1 MEQRLTTLPLTL
13 VPDKHELLRVT
24 SAGRWKPVWKQ
35 RMVPIVLVFADFL
48 LSLLVWEVSYLVQGA
63 LGRFALSDMTSVAM
77 LAVIS
82 TWIGL
87 RTLLGLYPGYGL
99 DPVEQLRR
107 HTYAT
112 FATLAIL
119 AVLALGFQI
128 GDSLSRLLLVVV
140 FLGLLVLGP
149 FVQHLVKLRMK
160 RTNLWG
166 QPVIVLG
173 YSGAG
178 ANVVSLLREEWE
190 LGYDP
195 VAVFDYRLDTAG
207 AVMEGVN
214 DQSVLAAVVDLAREH
229 GAHTAV
235 FAMPHVRREHLAKFV
250 ELASLSFQ
258 RVIVMPNLGGITNSA
273 VVARDFAGSFGVEI
287 KYNLL
292 DPWARRLKR
301 VLDLSG
307 ALIGGFL
314 ISPILA
320 AIILLIKLDSP
331 GPAFYGHQRIG
342 VGGKHF
348 RCWKFRTMRRDA
360 ERLLEECFRGN
371 PHLRAEWET
380 NQKLRD
386 DPRVTRVGRLLR
398 KTSLDELPQLYNV
411 LRGEM
416 SLTGP
421 RPIVD
426 TEVSKYGTVYG
437 LYKRIR
443 PGMSGLWQI
452 SGRSGISY
460 SERVAM
466 DSHYVRNWSFWLDL
480 IILAR
485 TVTTVVLGR
494 GAV

>member
-1 MEQRLTTLPLTL
+1 
-13 VPDKHELLRVT
+13 
-24 SAGRWKPVWKQ
+24 
-35 RMVPIVLVFADFL
+35 
-48 LSLLVWEVSYLVQGA
+48 
-63 LGRFALSDMTSVAM
+63 MTSVAM

-87 RTLLGLYPGYGL
+87 RALLGMYPGYGL

-119 AVLALGFQI
+119 AILALGFQI
-128 GDSLSRLLLVVV
+128 GDSLSRLLLVLV
-140 FLGLLVLGP
+140 FLGLLVLSP
-149 FVQHLVKLRMK
+149 FAQQLVKLRMK
-160 RTNLWG
+160 RTDLWG
-166 QPVIVLG
+166 QPVVVLG

-195 VAVFDYRLDTAG
+195 VAVFDYRLDTVG
-207 AVMEGVN
+207 AMMEGV
-214 DQSVLAAVVDLAREH
+214 DDRRVLDAVVDLAREH

-235 FAMPHVRREHLAKFV
+235 FAMPHVRREHLARFV
-250 ELASLSFQ
+250 ELASLSFR

-292 DPWARRLKR
+292 DPWARRFKR
-301 VLDLSG
+301 VLDLLG
-307 ALIGGFL
+307 AFIGGLL

-320 AIILLIKLDSP
+320 AIIVLIKLDSP
-331 GPAFYGHQRIG
+331 GHAFYGHQRIG

-360 ERLLEECFRGN
+360 ERLLEECFRKN
-371 PHLRAEWET
+371 PHLRAEWEA

-386 DPRVTRVGRLLR
+386 DPRVTRIGRLLR

-416 SLTGP
+416 SLIGP

-466 DSHYVRNWSFWLDL
+466 DSQYVRNWSFWLDL

-485 TVTTVVLGR
+485 TVKTVMLGR